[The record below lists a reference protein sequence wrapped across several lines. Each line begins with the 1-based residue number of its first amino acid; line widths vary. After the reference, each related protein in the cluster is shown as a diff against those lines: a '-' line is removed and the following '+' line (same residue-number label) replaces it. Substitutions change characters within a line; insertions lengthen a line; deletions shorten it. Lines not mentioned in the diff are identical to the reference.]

1 MNPKDLTVIEHIEE
15 LRKRLFVCAIFFI
28 LSLIVSFYFA
38 KPIIK
43 YIQYSEQA
51 EQLTLNAFNVGDPL
65 TVYLEVTFIVALIFT
80 SPILLYQLWAFIT
93 PGLHETE
100 RKATLKYIPYAFL
113 LFVVGL
119 AFGYYVLF
127 PNVMNFMMQL
137 SEDLEI
143 QQTIGIN
150 EYFGFLFKLVVPF
163 GIIFE
168 LPVVML
174 FLARLGILNPQL
186 MVKIRKYAYFVLFV
200 LAVLVAPPDIISYIL
215 ISIPLFVLYEISIVI
230 ARIGYKKYRVAE
242 EMRIQEEK
250 EIAQKIQVEDLLAE
264 QRRQIEEM
272 TNRQ

>member
-1 MNPKDLTVIEHIEE
+1 MNPKELTVIEHIEE
-15 LRKRLFVCAIFFI
+15 LRKRLFICAFFFV
-28 LSLIVSFYFA
+28 LALIVSFYFA

-65 TVYLEVTFIVALIFT
+65 TVYLEVTFIVALMIT
-80 SPILLYQLWAFIT
+80 SPIILYQLWAFIT

-119 AFGYYVLF
+119 AFGYYILF

-137 SEDLEI
+137 SQDLEI

-163 GIIFE
+163 GVIFE

-186 MVKIRKYAYFVLFV
+186 MAKFRKYSYFVLFV

-215 ISIPLFVLYEISIVI
+215 ISIPLFILYEVSIVI
-230 ARIGYKKYRVAE
+230 ARIGYKKYQVAE
-242 EMRIQEEK
+242 EKRIQEEK
-250 EIAQKIQVEDLLAE
+250 ELAQKIQVEELLAE

-272 TNRQ
+272 TNQK

>member
-1 MNPKDLTVIEHIEE
+1 MNPKELTLIEHIEE
-15 LRKRLFVCAIFFI
+15 LRKRLLICAISFV
-28 LSLIVSFYFA
+28 LALIVSFYFA

-43 YIQYSEQA
+43 YIQLSEQA

-65 TVYLEVTFIVALIFT
+65 TVYLEVTFIVALIIT
-80 SPILLYQLWAFIT
+80 SPIILYQLWAFIT

-119 AFGYYVLF
+119 AFGYYILL

-137 SEDLEI
+137 SDDLDI

-163 GIIFE
+163 GVIFE

-186 MVKIRKYAYFVLFV
+186 MVKFRKYAYFVLFV
-200 LAVLVAPPDIISYIL
+200 IAVLVAPPDIISYIM
-215 ISIPLFVLYEISIVI
+215 ISIPLFILYEISIII
-230 ARIGYKKYRVAE
+230 ARIGFKKYQVAE
-242 EMRIQEEK
+242 ELRIQEEK
-250 EIAQKIQVEDLLAE
+250 EMEQKIQVEELLAE

-272 TNRQ
+272 SNKQ

>member
-1 MNPKDLTVIEHIEE
+1 MNPKQLTVIEHIEE
-15 LRKRLFVCAIFFI
+15 LRKRLFICAIFFV
-28 LSLIVSFYFA
+28 LALIVSFYFA

-43 YIQYSEQA
+43 SIQYSEQA

-65 TVYLEVTFIVALIFT
+65 TVYLEVTFIVAFIIT
-80 SPILLYQLWAFIT
+80 SPIILYQLWAFIT

-113 LFVVGL
+113 LFVAGL
-119 AFGYYVLF
+119 AFGYYILF

-137 SEDLEI
+137 SDDLDI

-186 MVKIRKYAYFVLFV
+186 MVKFRKYSYFVLFV

-230 ARIGYKKYRVAE
+230 ARIGYKKYLVAE
-242 EMRIQEEK
+242 ALRIQEEK
-250 EIAQKIQVEDLLAE
+250 ELEQKIQVEDLLAE

>member
-1 MNPKDLTVIEHIEE
+1 MNPQELTVIEHIEE
-15 LRKRLFVCAIFFI
+15 LRKRLVICAVFFI
-28 LSLIVSFYFA
+28 LALIVSFYFA

-43 YIQYSEQA
+43 HIQYSEQA

-65 TVYLEVTFIVALIFT
+65 TVYLEVTFVVAFIIT
-80 SPILLYQLWAFIT
+80 SPIILYQLWAFIT

-113 LFVVGL
+113 LFVAGL
-119 AFGYYVLF
+119 AFGYYILF
-127 PNVMNFMMQL
+127 PNIMNFMMQL
-137 SEDLEI
+137 SDDLNI

-186 MVKIRKYAYFVLFV
+186 MVKFRKYSYFVLFV

-230 ARIGYKKYRVAE
+230 ARIGYKKYQVAE
-242 EMRIQEEK
+242 EMRRQEEK
-250 EIAQKIQVEDLLAE
+250 EIEQKIRVEELLAE

-272 TNRQ
+272 NQ